1 MSILVIFFLL
11 ILLSFQGAQKIYMS
25 SGTDTFV
32 SKDSQLY
39 QDYDHLFASLFQTQ
53 SIMVMVEGN
62 DVRSAELMQ
71 AVDRLEHQLE
81 PTEGVKETASPAS
94 VIKQIN
100 YRMTGRSLIPS
111 TDAEVKTIID
121 GNPSIFG
128 KLIPDN
134 THMMISVVM
143 PGSATDDQKKEV
155 LLSTQEAVK
164 LSNFPPS
171 YTIIVTG
178 DPAFRI
184 AMNTEMNSSMGPLL
198 GLAGVFMLIVLG
210 LVFGHVRWRWLPL
223 PIVFIGVIYTF
234 GAMGFLGIPLSM
246 VSMSAFPVL
255 IGLGID
261 YAIQFH
267 NRVEEELHKEGNKSK
282 AIINTIKHT
291 GPAVLIALT
300 MTGLG
305 FFSLFTSSVPMIQD
319 FGKLLTIGIVM
330 CYLAALFVGVVTVT
344 LFDEIGEKSLLKRLK
359 NKLRPPKQDAEKVSH
374 KKQKPR
380 FIGDF
385 LAKLTDFTIKYNVI
399 VIGIATFLCIGGL
412 IADESVGVQ
421 TDTQS
426 FVPQN
431 MPALVD
437 LNHLKSI
444 MGGTDTLNLII
455 KVNDN
460 ADPNILKWIDKFS
473 EHETKRAH
481 IYSAS
486 SVVTLVKQYNG
497 GTIPDSR
504 DEIEAIY
511 NNIPESQKS
520 QYLYGKNM
528 LLLNFNIG
536 NANKDIGVTG
546 VRDLKN
552 IVAQDIQWMQAPP
565 GTSVTITGSSVV
577 MIEVISALT
586 SGRVGMTYIGLFL
599 VLGGLLIVYRDWL
612 KALVPIIPMFMVTG
626 WSGLVMTFLKLDYT
640 PMTAT
645 LGALILGIGC
655 EYSILMMER
664 YFEEKDEGASS
675 LEAIHKT
682 AASIGAALIASGATV
697 VFGFAALVASPFPIT
712 SNFGLVTVIDIVLVM
727 VATFTVFPP
736 LILVLDS
743 WRDRRRGTQVL
754 DKKQK
759 RSRGPISNE

>member
-1 MSILVIFFLL
+1 
-11 ILLSFQGAQKIYMS
+11 
-25 SGTDTFV
+25 
-32 SKDSQLY
+32 
-39 QDYDHLFASLFQTQ
+39 
-53 SIMVMVEGN
+53 MVEGN
-62 DVRSAELMQ
+62 DVRSAKLLQ
-71 AVDRLEHQLE
+71 AIDRLEYQLQS
-81 PTEGVKETASPAS
+81 TEGIQSTTSPAS
-94 VIKQIN
+94 FIKQIN
-100 YRMTGRSLIPS
+100 YQMTGRSRIPN
-111 TDAEVKTIID
+111 TDAEVKAIID

-134 THMMISVVM
+134 THTVISVGM
-143 PGSATDDQKKEV
+143 AGSITDDKQTDILKV
-155 LLSTQEAVK
+155 TQEAVK
-164 LSNFPPS
+164 LSDFPPS
-171 YTIIVTG
+171 YNVIVTG
-178 DPAFRI
+178 DPAFSI
-184 AMNTEMNSSMGPLL
+184 AMGTEMNTSMGPLL
-198 GLAGVFMLIVLG
+198 GLAAFFMLIVLTF
-210 LVFGHVRWRWLPL
+210 VFGHVRWRWLPL
-223 PIVFIGVIYTF
+223 PVVFLGVIYTF

-267 NRVEEELHKEGNKSK
+267 NRIEEELHKEGNKSK
-282 AIINTIKHT
+282 AIIRTVKHT

-300 MTGLG
+300 MTALG

-330 CYLAALFVGVVTVT
+330 CYIAALFVGLITVS
-344 LFDEIGEKSLLKRLK
+344 LFDSISERGLLKRLK
-359 NKLRPPKQDAEKVSH
+359 SKLRPPKANVERVSP
-374 KKQKPR
+374 KKPKPR

-385 LAKLTDFTIKYNVI
+385 LAKLTDFTIKYDLV
-399 VIGIATFLCIGGL
+399 VIGIATMLCIVGL

-426 FVPQN
+426 FVPQD
-431 MPALVD
+431 MPALLD
-437 LNHLKSI
+437 LNHLKKI
-444 MGGTDTLNLII
+444 MGGTEELNLII

-473 EHETKRAH
+473 GHESNRAH

-486 SVVTLVKQYNG
+486 SIVTLVKQYNG

-511 NNIPESQKS
+511 GKIPGSQKS
-520 QYLYGKNM
+520 QYLYGKHM

-536 NANKDIGVTG
+536 NANKDLKVTG
-546 VRDLKN
+546 IRDLKN
-552 IVAQDIQWMQAPP
+552 LVEQDIKWMQVPP
-565 GTSVTITGSSVV
+565 GTSVTITGGSVV
-577 MIEVISALT
+577 YTEVIGALT
-586 SGRVGMTYIGLFL
+586 SGRVEMTYIGLFL
-599 VLGGLLIVYRDWL
+599 VLGGLLLVYRDWL

-626 WSGLVMTFLKLDYT
+626 WSGLVMTYLKLDYT

-664 YFEEKDEGASS
+664 YFEEKDEGASP

-697 VFGFAALVASPFPIT
+697 VFGFAALIASPFPLT
-712 SNFGLVTVIDIVLVM
+712 SNFGLVTVIDILLVM

-736 LILVLDS
+736 LIILLDS
-743 WRDRRRGTQVL
+743 WRDKKRGIQAL
-754 DKKQK
+754 HKKAKNVKGADIQ
-759 RSRGPISNE
+759 